1 MTATARRHTGQSDDG
16 ADPEA
21 ASRNQAKPL
30 MEDYSARTVGVSK
43 GSRRTVVHA
52 SKRTTTLTDAPG
64 RLLVE
69 IADYL
74 KVARRRLWI
83 LLLVPVLAAGAAM
96 AYGKTR
102 PITYSATA
110 TVRTPGLVGTAYSQ
124 FNGPQAIG
132 QFVSAF
138 AASAADPFVVSQTAK
153 ETGVS
158 DALLGSNV
166 SVAQVGASSNVTLT
180 YSGPDGSSSERVAK
194 ALAANALTNLY
205 TAQGRIADLQAE
217 AAKKE
222 VDAAN
227 QVLSAYLVKVGL
239 PNPPASYQTALSQL
253 AWLQQTQA
261 NYVAEGNTIAAD
273 AMRGSVDGVRKQVDT
288 IGGTLTQYNA
298 LLSAQTSASTTY
310 QSVLA
315 DQRKVQ
321 AQAAA
326 AAADDVIATNSATPD
341 MTTAKL
347 VKLVLP
353 ITGAAVLLAI
363 MLIALLEFVRAAR
376 RQPASAP
383 LRKRKRL
390 SGQDRSPLRIGA

>member
-1 MTATARRHTGQSDDG
+1 M
-16 ADPEA
+16 
-21 ASRNQAKPL
+21 
-30 MEDYSARTVGVSK
+30 
-43 GSRRTVVHA
+43 
-52 SKRTTTLTDAPG
+52 
-64 RLLVE
+64 E

-74 KVARRRLWI
+74 NVARRRLWI
-83 LLLVPVLAAGAAM
+83 LLLIPMLAAGAAF

-102 PITYSATA
+102 PLSYSATA

-124 FNGPQAIG
+124 FNGPQAVG

-138 AASAADPFVVSQTAK
+138 AASASDPFVISETAK
-153 ETGVS
+153 ATGVK
-158 DALLGSNV
+158 DTLLQDNV

-180 YSGPDGSSSERVAK
+180 YSGSDGSSAERVSQV
-194 ALAANALTNLY
+194 LAANALKNLY
-205 TAQGRIADLQAE
+205 TAQSRIADLQAA

-222 VDAAN
+222 VDATN

-239 PNPPASYQTALSQL
+239 PNPPAAYQTALSQL

-261 NYVAEGNTIAAD
+261 NYLAEGNTTAAG
-273 AMRGSVDGVRKQVDT
+273 AMRGSVDGVRKQVAT

-321 AQAAA
+321 AQATA
-326 AAADDVIATNSATPD
+326 AAADDVIVTASATPD

-363 MLIALLEFVRAAR
+363 ILVALLEFVRAAR
-376 RQPASAP
+376 RQTASVP
-383 LRKRKRL
+383 LTKRSKRRAA
-390 SGQDRSPLRIGA
+390 QDASPLKIGA